1 MKHSTL
7 LVSLALGSALAV
19 AGALLAPSFAGEH
32 RADPAA
38 ERQWLSIA
46 QIHDKLQAAGY
57 RNVEKIERERGGY
70 EVRATDPKG
79 ERIKLY
85 VNPQTG
91 EIMSQRG
98 DGKRLPRRHRWR
110 ARLGRL
116 QQRRCRGR
124 PATQAASAASANYC
138 HEDAAGRP
146 VGRGRAA
153 WGLDVSS
160 VVAPAGA
167 HPLWLARQEGLYLS
181 GLLSIAMMSLTM
193 FLATRPAWAEAP
205 LGGMDR
211 VYRTHKWAGILA
223 VSLAASHWLIEMS
236 ATS

>member
-32 RADPAA
+32 RADPVA

-79 ERIKLY
+79 ERVKLY

-91 EIMSQRG
+91 EMLNQRG
-98 DGKRLPRRHRWR
+98 DGKRFGGGSTEGAR
-110 ARLGRL
+110 ASADCNK
-116 QQRRCRGR
+116 RRCRDDL
-124 PATQAASAASANYC
+124 PSKPASAAS
-138 HEDAAGRP
+138 
-146 VGRGRAA
+146 
-153 WGLDVSS
+153 
-160 VVAPAGA
+160 GA
-167 HPLWLARQEGLYLS
+167 KLP
-181 GLLSIAMMSLTM
+181 
-193 FLATRPAWAEAP
+193 
-205 LGGMDR
+205 
-211 VYRTHKWAGILA
+211 
-223 VSLAASHWLIEMS
+223 
-236 ATS
+236 